1 MGVGDGALRRP
12 QHWKHLYDPFTP
24 SWGEPYREVA
34 ARVLAAAADARD
46 RAPGREVVC
55 VSHQLPIW
63 TARSRAE
70 GRRLWHDPRARQCAL
85 ASVTSLHYDGDV
97 LVGVGY
103 REPAAG
109 L

>member
-1 MGVGDGALRRP
+1 MRWRRV
-12 QHWKHLYDPFTP
+12 
-24 SWGEPYREVA
+24 R
-34 ARVLAAAADARD
+34 
-46 RAPGREVVC
+46 
-55 VSHQLPIW
+55 
-63 TARSRAE
+63 ARSASAKS
-70 GRRLWHDPRARQCAL
+70 PL